1 MKKRI
6 SLITM
11 LLLLLAAPLSVNAEE
26 YSGGDDWSVTFDG
39 NSMESNFRST
49 DIDDAVYALQPG
61 DTVSFYIELSN
72 SSDGDTYWY
81 MTNQVLES
89 LEDSQDVASGGA
101 YSYTLTYMDPDG
113 SSEILYSSESVGGET
128 VNESGEGLHQATNS
142 LEDYFYLDQLAGG
155 ETAAITLTVTL
166 EGETQGNSYQDTL
179 AKLQMNFAV
188 EPVTYDSTGTPLTGT
203 PYKTGD
209 VTGTLIFVGVA
220 CVLGILCLI
229 LAVRR
234 ILRERRHQK

>member
-6 SLITM
+6 SLM
-11 LLLLLAAPLSVNAEE
+11 AVLLLLLAAPLRVYAEE
-26 YSGGDDWSVTFDG
+26 YSGGEDWSVTFDG
-39 NSMESNFRST
+39 DSMESNFKST

-61 DTVSFYIELSN
+61 DTVSFTIALCN
-72 SSDGDTYWY
+72 SYDGDTYWY

-101 YSYTLTYMDPDG
+101 YSYILTYVDPDG
-113 SSEILYSSESVGGET
+113 NSEILYSSESVGGET
-128 VNESGEGLHQATNS
+128 VNESGEGLHQATDS
-142 LEDYFYLDQLAGG
+142 LEDYFYLDQLSQG
-155 ETAAITLTVTL
+155 ESAAITLTVTL

-188 EPVTYDSTGTPLTGT
+188 EPISYDSTGTPHTGT

-209 VTGTLIFVGVA
+209 VTGTLIFGSVTCA
-220 CVLGILCLI
+220 LGILCLAAA
-229 LAVRR
+229 LGMMR
-234 ILRERRHQK
+234 RERRRQ